1 MTEIEAR
8 VTRKLQLRILP
19 FAMLLY
25 LVSFLDRLNVGFA
38 ALTMNKAIGL
48 TPAIFGLGSGLFFV
62 GYVTVQIPSNLIMLR
77 VGARVWIARVV
88 VAWGVV
94 SMASAFV
101 VGPYSFYAMRFLL
114 GVAESGFFPGI
125 LLYLSLWFPV
135 RQRAVAIAVFMA
147 AAPLS
152 TALCHTH

>member
-1 MTEIEAR
+1 MPLAGNPPLIGNPPADAFERSVI
-8 VTRKLQLRILP
+8 RKLQFRILP

-77 VGARVWIARVV
+77 VGARVWIGRVV
-88 VAWGVV
+88 VAWGAV

-101 VGPYSFYAMRFLL
+101 VGP
-114 GVAESGFFPGI
+114 
-125 LLYLSLWFPV
+125 
-135 RQRAVAIAVFMA
+135 
-147 AAPLS
+147 
-152 TALCHTH
+152 